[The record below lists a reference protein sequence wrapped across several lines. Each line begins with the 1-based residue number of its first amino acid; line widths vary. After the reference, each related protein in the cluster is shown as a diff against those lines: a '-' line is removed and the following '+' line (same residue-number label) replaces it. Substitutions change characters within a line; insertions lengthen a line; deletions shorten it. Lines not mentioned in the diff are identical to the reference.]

1 MWGTGTPKKAHA
13 PWPIQCHHRCMSGSS
28 ILRAVG
34 LLLSLTVWAAETPTF
49 TPSSVLPANATR
61 PEPLRR
67 FMLVSIYGRHL
78 GPDSGCTAERGAFSE
93 PVELCGASVTIGGT
107 KAALL
112 PAAQSGSTL
121 LDTSKRAPIIR
132 NVKTAWFL
140 ICVHLRLSAANVLG
154 VLWLAEKSQRRISRR

>member
-1 MWGTGTPKKAHA
+1 MRGTGTPKRAHA
-13 PWPIQCHHRCMSGSS
+13 PWPIQCHHRCMSGSP

-107 KAALL
+107 KAAFLYTTQQQINLRVPATTPTEGLVGFILPYPGHTHTPLPLL
-112 PAAQSGSTL
+112 FSPL
-121 LDTSKRAPIIR
+121 
-132 NVKTAWFL
+132 
-140 ICVHLRLSAANVLG
+140 
-154 VLWLAEKSQRRISRR
+154 